1 MYYPATLTPHEDGSG
16 RYSVTFEDLPG
27 CVSKGENIED
37 ALRMAQEALTLHI
50 GSMIEDGDAL
60 PPPSSLE
67 EASAK
72 NQKLAGEEGYAV
84 ARGTMYQYVL
94 ADVRPRVKKAA
105 SVNLSIS
112 LKPAF
117 LRSIDAMAEE
127 MGLSRSGVIAVA
139 AREYIQRMQN

>member
-1 MYYPATLTPHEDGSG
+1 M
-16 RYSVTFEDLPG
+16 
-27 CVSKGENIED
+27 
-37 ALRMAQEALTLHI
+37 
-50 GSMIEDGDAL
+50 
-60 PPPSSLE
+60 
-67 EASAK
+67 
-72 NQKLAGEEGYAV
+72 
-84 ARGTMYQYVL
+84 
-94 ADVRPRVKKAA
+94 